1 VITQS
6 VRLFVAAFT
15 LIAAAESQAAV
26 LFSTAPPA
34 RTSSAVLHNGAV
46 RVNVEV
52 ADDFQVT
59 QRSSLN
65 EIVFWTLGDVPVTEF
80 EYRIYS
86 DNGGLP
92 GIQLSGATVS
102 NAVLDDLG
110 GSGDSKQIKW
120 AATVFPYILEPSSL
134 YWFSLFM
141 PSSATGFYGWQ
152 YAAGTQFGAVAVGGA
167 RPGPGFAL
175 NFPDDVAFEL
185 RGASVPAPP
194 TIGLL
199 LTGVIAF
206 RAARIMRRRTRF
218 GQWKGAN
225 A

>member
-1 VITQS
+1 MITQS

-15 LIAAAESQAAV
+15 LIAAAESQAAL

-46 RVNVEV
+46 PVNVEV

-110 GSGDSKQIKW
+110 GDRK
-120 AATVFPYILEPSSL
+120 
-134 YWFSLFM
+134 
-141 PSSATGFYGWQ
+141 
-152 YAAGTQFGAVAVGGA
+152 
-167 RPGPGFAL
+167 
-175 NFPDDVAFEL
+175 
-185 RGASVPAPP
+185 SV
-194 TIGLL
+194 
-199 LTGVIAF
+199 V
-206 RAARIMRRRTRF
+206 
-218 GQWKGAN
+218 
-225 A
+225 